1 MSARED
7 ALATLAAI
15 ASSPESVGETPAHLL
30 AAVDALVAVYLSADT
45 SNMPPR
51 MIASRSNNA
60 TWYALY
66 THVEHRIAQF
76 KRADKIAAGTAA

>member
-1 MSARED
+1 MTSRDD

-30 AAVDALVAVYLSADT
+30 AAVDALVAVFLSVDT

-51 MIASRSNNA
+51 MIAARSKNA
-60 TWYALY
+60 IWHALY

-76 KRADKIAAGTAA
+76 KRADKLAAEAAA